1 MTTIKT
7 PALYAIRLINELN
20 NQNISA
26 YSLLQN
32 AKINI
37 DELNNKEQQIPQSK
51 YIELV
56 SQVVKQ
62 HNVPVLG
69 FQVGQ
74 HTGLLEHGIIS
85 YAILSCEN
93 LWESIRRFEKY
104 QNLIGPILM
113 IKLTIEGDNAILSAV
128 PAPHLKWCNPAVLT
142 YFTQEWIASFM
153 QWQKYIN
160 CSESLFNHIKFG
172 FPEPNNSADY
182 ESHLNCSF
190 EFGHHLTQISFDKR
204 HLELSLNF
212 ANHQT
217 NDLCIHQCDKLLR
230 EQHHYADLTTEIIQ
244 LLANTPSRIPNIKE
258 ISSAL
263 FITSR
268 TLHRR
273 LLKESTSFQEII
285 IQFRMSLAKRY
296 LIETNLPISEISM
309 LVGYADHSNFYRTFR
324 KESGHTP
331 QQFRFEINNI
341 AA

>member
-20 NQNISA
+20 HQNISA

-37 DELNNKEQQIPQSK
+37 DELSNKEQQIPQSK

-56 SQVVKQ
+56 SQVVK
-62 HNVPVLG
+62 HYDVPALG

-93 LWESIRRFEKY
+93 LGESIRRFEKY

-172 FPEPNNSADY
+172 FPE
-182 ESHLNCSF
+182 
-190 EFGHHLTQISFDKR
+190 Q
-204 HLELSLNF
+204 
-212 ANHQT
+212 
-217 NDLCIHQCDKLLR
+217 
-230 EQHHYADLTTEIIQ
+230 
-244 LLANTPSRIPNIKE
+244 
-258 ISSAL
+258 
-263 FITSR
+263 
-268 TLHRR
+268 
-273 LLKESTSFQEII
+273 
-285 IQFRMSLAKRY
+285 
-296 LIETNLPISEISM
+296 
-309 LVGYADHSNFYRTFR
+309 
-324 KESGHTP
+324 
-331 QQFRFEINNI
+331 NNI
-341 AA
+341 A